1 MLKPYHLSK
10 EDLIEIEKYSYEWR
24 HTELSNIAK
33 SIGDYLRFDHGE
45 RCFYCKIKLNRQ
57 DGHVEHILS
66 KGNTNYK
73 EFAYHPYNLILSCKD
88 CNGPAGKSTED
99 VLVVSSSYHPKM
111 PFKYH
116 QYPNNSSYFSIVHP
130 YFDEYEEFIEIED
143 YIFYKAL
150 HQKGLKTIEVCNL
163 HRLKLA
169 MDNINQAREDFESTP
184 VFTRIANSN
193 DPQYVEKVKKM
204 LIYSLEDNT
213 DLFDSILAINKNENQ
228 LDLVNRL
235 ESKYYSRIDI
245 LNDKNIDL
253 IKKILKETTELK
265 RYNKLVDR
273 ISRINTIHPISTLS
287 YSKKDLNKT
296 LLSFTGLKDIYQKI
310 NCGSVRVSDVSRKAI
325 KQLLD
330 QPSKLE
336 YPSII
341 SWLESKHDRENNLKV
356 LKFFIELL
364 SDEAI
369 YKPSKGMKAYAFDL
383 INRELHHL
391 GDQVEKNPQLEI
403 LHKVEYIC
411 KKVLHTF
418 ELKELKKAKKTIEKF
433 LGWTDLV

>member
-1 MLKPYHLSK
+1 MLKAYHLSK
-10 EDLIEIEKYSYEWR
+10 EDLIEIKKYSYKWR
-24 HTELSNIAK
+24 HDELSNIAK

-45 RCFYCKIKLNRQ
+45 RCFYCKLKLNRQ
-57 DGHVEHILS
+57 DGQVEHILN

-73 EFAYHPYNLILSCKD
+73 EFTYHPYNLILSCKD
-88 CNGPAGKSTED
+88 CNGPNGKSEED
-99 VLVVSSSYHPKM
+99 VLVVSPSYRPKM
-111 PFKYH
+111 PFRYH
-116 QYPNNSSYFSIVHP
+116 EYPNNSSYFSIVHP

-150 HQKGLKTIEVCNL
+150 HHKGLKTIEVCNL

-193 DPQYVEKVKKM
+193 DPQYVEKVRKM

-235 ESKYYSRIDI
+235 ESEYYSRIDI
-245 LNDKNIDL
+245 LNDKNIAL

-265 RYNKLVDR
+265 RYNTLVDR
-273 ISRINTIHPISTLS
+273 ISKIDTINPISTLS
-287 YSKKDLNKT
+287 YSKGDSNKT
-296 LLSFTGLKDIYQKI
+296 LLSSTGLKDIYQKI
-310 NCGSVRVSDVSRKAI
+310 DCRSVRIRDESRKNI
-325 KQLLD
+325 RELLD
-330 QPSKLE
+330 HPSKLE

-356 LKFFIELL
+356 LNFFIELL
-364 SDEAI
+364 SDKSI

-383 INRELHHL
+383 INRELHNL
-391 GDQVEKNPQLEI
+391 GDGVEKNPQLEI

-411 KKVLHTF
+411 KKILHVF
-418 ELKELKKAKKTIEKF
+418 KLKELKNAQKTIEKF
-433 LGWTDLV
+433 LSWTNLV